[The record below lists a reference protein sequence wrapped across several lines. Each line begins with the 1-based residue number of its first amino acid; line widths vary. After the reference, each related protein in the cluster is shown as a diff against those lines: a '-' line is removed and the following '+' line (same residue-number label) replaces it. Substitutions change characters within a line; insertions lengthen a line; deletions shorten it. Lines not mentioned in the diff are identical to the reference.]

1 MLPGPLGPVRPLG
14 MRMAP
19 LRGEAGPRAGMVV
32 RNTEDVTGIPE
43 EEEELRL
50 FGRRRG
56 CLFLIIL

>member
-1 MLPGPLGPVRPLG
+1 

-19 LRGEAGPRAGMVV
+19 LGGEAGPRAGMVV